1 MLSLRRSILA
11 FAILLVCVAPVAAQ
25 QKTNMPAMNMH
36 ETKSTA
42 SYHPGL
48 GELMTT
54 LVQPRHI
61 KLGLAGAAQNWAY
74 AAYAL
79 GELRETFDDVGKL
92 VPKHGNLDI
101 PPAIAPLGWSCAP
114 LAGEDPFSLGES
126 DISLGRIR
134 HHLPSAEKA
143 RSELAYREK
152 VDPATWIE
160 KTVEFLLAHPPA
172 TDGTASSLS
181 PLDFDYAA
189 EDELLAWWDRILAT
203 SPVAGRAVARGHAY
217 EHPKLTER
225 TEARQ

>member
-11 FAILLVCVAPVAAQ
+11 FAILLVCVAPGAAQ
-25 QKTNMPAMNMH
+25 QKMNMPGMNMH

-48 GELMTT
+48 GQLMTP

-101 PPAIAPLGWSCAP
+101 PPAIEATVKQPMDALDAAIKAKDQAAFTKAYADLTAACNACH
-114 LAGEDPFSLGES
+114 ES
-126 DISLGRIR
+126 ADHPMIVIQV
-134 HHLPSAEKA
+134 PT
-143 RSELAYREK
+143 
-152 VDPATWIE
+152 AT
-160 KTVEFLLAHPPA
+160 
-172 TDGTASSLS
+172 GTAFSDQ
-181 PLDFDYAA
+181 DFN
-189 EDELLAWWDRILAT
+189 
-203 SPVAGRAVARGHAY
+203 P
-217 EHPKLTER
+217 PK
-225 TEARQ
+225 